1 MRKAISPFYGLTLA
15 MTMAVCSAH
24 AASLREAATALGA
37 ANTKSIEFS
46 GSGRWFQFGQ
56 APNPNLPWPQFDVS
70 SYAASINYDGPSSHV
85 QIVRKQTIEAGRQ
98 RPVPVEQKPDLYF
111 GGSQAWN
118 LAPPPNSPPGTAP
131 IPTSQPAAVEE
142 RAAEIWATP
151 QGFLKAAL
159 ANNAKSEPAGETVEV
174 SFTVGGKY
182 HYAGTINARNQVE
195 RVRTWID
202 TPVLGDTLVET
213 SFSDYK
219 DFGGVQFPTHI
230 VRAEGGYPVLDLN
243 IASVKPNPA
252 VDIAVP
258 QNLASAPAQTTVEVK
273 KLADGVYYLT
283 GGTHHSVAIEQRDHI
298 VLVEAP
304 LNEERSLVLIDK
316 IKELIPSKPIKYVVN
331 SHVHFDHT
339 GGLRTFFDAYAII
352 VTPELDKPY
361 FEKAWA
367 APHTLNPDRLSKS
380 KKQAKFETYSDKYV
394 LTDGARTIEI
404 HNIAGNGHSDEL
416 SLVYLPAE
424 KILIEADAYTP
435 AAPNTPP
442 PAVPNPY
449 SVNLYEN
456 IQKLKLDVSQIAA
469 LHGPGVVTL
478 ADLRTAI
485 GQVATQ

>member
-1 MRKAISPFYGLTLA
+1 M
-15 MTMAVCSAH
+15 
-24 AASLREAATALGA
+24 
-37 ANTKSIEFS
+37 
-46 GSGRWFQFGQ
+46 
-56 APNPNLPWPQFDVS
+56 
-70 SYAASINYDGPSSHV
+70 
-85 QIVRKQTIEAGRQ
+85 
-98 RPVPVEQKPDLYF
+98 
-111 GGSQAWN
+111 
-118 LAPPPNSPPGTAP
+118 
-131 IPTSQPAAVEE
+131 
-142 RAAEIWATP
+142 
-151 QGFLKAAL
+151 
-159 ANNAKSEPAGETVEV
+159 
-174 SFTVGGKY
+174 
-182 HYAGTINARNQVE
+182 
-195 RVRTWID
+195 
-202 TPVLGDTLVET
+202 VET

-219 DFGGVQFPTHI
+219 DFGGVQFPAHI

-258 QNLASAPAQTTVEVK
+258 QNLASAPAQTTVAVK

-316 IKELIPSKPIKYVVN
+316 IKELIPNKPIKYVVN

-339 GGLRTFFDAYAII
+339 GGLRTFVDADAII

-404 HNIAGNGHSDEL
+404 HSIAGNGHSDEL

-435 AAPNTPP
+435 AAPNTPA

>member
-1 MRKAISPFYGLTLA
+1 
-15 MTMAVCSAH
+15 V
-24 AASLREAATALGA
+24 
-37 ANTKSIEFS
+37 
-46 GSGRWFQFGQ
+46 
-56 APNPNLPWPQFDVS
+56 
-70 SYAASINYDGPSSHV
+70 
-85 QIVRKQTIEAGRQ
+85 
-98 RPVPVEQKPDLYF
+98 
-111 GGSQAWN
+111 
-118 LAPPPNSPPGTAP
+118 
-131 IPTSQPAAVEE
+131 QPANAQAS
-142 RAAEIWATP
+142 RISSRR
-151 QGFLKAAL
+151 FILKL
-159 ANNAKSEPAGETVEV
+159 
-174 SFTVGGKY
+174 
-182 HYAGTINARNQVE
+182 
-195 RVRTWID
+195 
-202 TPVLGDTLVET
+202 
-213 SFSDYK
+213 
-219 DFGGVQFPTHI
+219 
-230 VRAEGGYPVLDLN
+230 
-243 IASVKPNPA
+243 SVKPNPA

-316 IKELIPSKPIKYVVN
+316 IKELIPNKPIKYVVN

-339 GGLRTFFDAYAII
+339 GGLRTFVDADAII

-367 APHTLNPDRLSKS
+367 APHTLSPDRLSKS